1 MPFFSLM
8 KRNKDQGWDLMSD
21 KFVKASR
28 AASQAAMKNCRIH
41 DALGNGV

>member
-28 AASQAAMKNCRIH
+28 APSQAAMKDCRIH
-41 DALGNGV
+41 DALGSGV